1 MRAKNGQEFTQCKDC
16 MVTTSQTKLGV
27 AIQLLWNHPVKG
39 WGRDVRCSIDL
50 IPIFSIREIKESE
63 VTGIVNRGLF
73 SKRPPGW
80 FKTLVDYV
88 NRNRKMSDD
97 KESVTD
103 AVMVKMINYCRED
116 YTYIR
121 PSWKEGPSQALM
133 TSSKRT
139 NVYCMIKAMLAGFKD
154 IDEEFTGV
162 DKFMTKQVLA
172 SGMLDTLEKELK
184 GEEDNFHLRRKVDG
198 EDQEVW
204 ERPRSLTGRGQ
215 EVWGRNEEGMLLY
228 LVLQQPFFRDH
239 FEEVIDYAE
248 WDEIVAKFRASSHK
262 RWQNR
267 DADIFI
273 PLKVEKQPEQPMV
286 ARPDYSRTYSRQWS

>member
-1 MRAKNGQEFTQCKDC
+1 

-27 AIQLLWNHPVKG
+27 AIQLLWNHPVG
-39 WGRDVRCSIDL
+39 CWGRDVRCSIDL
-50 IPIFSIREIKESE
+50 IPIFTIREVKESE

-88 NRNRKMSDD
+88 GRNRKMSED

-103 AVMVKMINYCRED
+103 AVMVKVINYCRED
-116 YTYIR
+116 YYYIR

-133 TSSKRT
+133 TSDKRT
-139 NVYCMIKAMLAGFKD
+139 NVYSMIKALLAGFKD
-154 IDEEFTGV
+154 IHEDFAGV

-184 GEEDNFHLRRKVDG
+184 GEEDNFHLRRRVDG
-198 EDQEVW
+198 EDSVDEERGQDVW
-204 ERPRSLTGRGQ
+204 E
-215 EVWGRNEEGMLLY
+215 RNEEGLLLY
-228 LVLQQPFFRDH
+228 LVLQQPFFKGH
-239 FEEVIDYAE
+239 FEKVIDFAA
-248 WDEIVAKFRASSHK
+248 WDEIVAKFRASSH
-262 RWQNR
+262 RAWQNR

-273 PLKVEKQPEQPMV
+273 PLKVEKQPEPMV
-286 ARPDYSRTYSRQWS
+286 ANLVSGNIFCRPDYSRTYSRSWS